1 MSGAERDDIGSP
13 PDLLRR
19 PVNTKVCLF
28 EEVGYNRSSMNTV
41 AIVTDSGAC
50 MPAELVSKFHIHVVP
65 FLLVWEGQ
73 SFRDGVDLT
82 TGQFYQMLRRAN
94 DLPSTSQPSVGDFLR
109 IYAKLSREAEAIV
122 SIHVAGEMTGVMN
135 SARTARD
142 CLNDPPVYLID
153 SRTAAMAQGFIVL
166 AAARAASEGRGVAE
180 VIEAAKAMIPRVRL
194 YAVLDTL
201 DYLRRGGR
209 VPQIAAL
216 AGSLL
221 QINPLLSMAN
231 GRASI
236 LEAPRTKNRAVD
248 RLLERAEEQIGRRP
262 VHMAVF
268 HADALAEAQALRE
281 QVALRFNCVE
291 LYVTEFTPVMG
302 THTGPGLLG
311 LAFYTD

>member
-1 MSGAERDDIGSP
+1 M
-13 PDLLRR
+13 
-19 PVNTKVCLF
+19 
-28 EEVGYNRSSMNTV
+28 
-41 AIVTDSGAC
+41 
-50 MPAELVSKFHIHVVP
+50 
-65 FLLVWEGQ
+65 
-73 SFRDGVDLT
+73 
-82 TGQFYQMLRRAN
+82 AN
-94 DLPSTSQPSVGDFLR
+94 
-109 IYAKLSREAEAIV
+109 
-122 SIHVAGEMTGVMN
+122 
-135 SARTARD
+135 
-142 CLNDPPVYLID
+142 
-153 SRTAAMAQGFIVL
+153 
-166 AAARAASEGRGVAE
+166 EGRGVAE

-231 GRASI
+231 GRANI

-248 RLLERAEEQIGRRP
+248 HLLERAEEQIGRRP

-268 HADALAEAQALRE
+268 HADTLAEAQALRE
-281 QVALRFNCVE
+281 QVAWRFDCVG
-291 LYVTEFTPVMG
+291 LYITEFTPVMD